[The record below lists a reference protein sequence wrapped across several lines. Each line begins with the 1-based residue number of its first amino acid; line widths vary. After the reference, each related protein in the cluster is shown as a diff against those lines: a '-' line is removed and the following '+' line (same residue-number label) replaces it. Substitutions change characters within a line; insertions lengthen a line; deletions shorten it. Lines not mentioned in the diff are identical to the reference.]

1 MPNKTVCVNL
11 CSVDGSAFTGIKGR
25 NIKRESIGKK
35 EISLLFILTYP
46 AELQKTLSKGLQ
58 TELFREFS
66 G

>member
-1 MPNKTVCVNL
+1 MGV
-11 CSVDGSAFTGIKGR
+11 GSAFSGIKGR

-35 EISLLFILTYP
+35 EISLLFILIYS